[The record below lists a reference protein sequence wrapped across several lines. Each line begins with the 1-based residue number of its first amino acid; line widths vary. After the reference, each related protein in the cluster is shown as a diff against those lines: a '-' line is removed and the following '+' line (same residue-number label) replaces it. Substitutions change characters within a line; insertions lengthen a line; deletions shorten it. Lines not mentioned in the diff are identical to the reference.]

1 MTTAQISVNGSM
13 VIIKSTISRFTKT
26 AFVMSQEILKDL
38 KKIGID
44 SSYVDLPIPRNSLS
58 REESTAQIS
67 WRANKEEFYY
77 SCNTQ
82 ERFVDNLG
90 VIAKVIHQET
100 YAIRNGLKSFGMVM
114 NQFRLGFDGKNPKEK
129 VISPREILGIPDYI
143 NDIDYITF
151 KYKDKAKE
159 LHPDMMTGDATK
171 FKALNEAYEQLKKEL
186 EKSHG

>member
-1 MTTAQISVNGSM
+1 MTTTQISVNGKM
-13 VIIKSTISRFTKT
+13 VIIKPTVSRFMKT
-26 AFVMSQEILKDL
+26 ASILSQGIFRDL
-38 KKIGID
+38 EKIGIEK
-44 SSYVDLPIPRNSLS
+44 SYVDLPIPRNSLS
-58 REESTAQIS
+58 REEPTAQIS

-90 VIAKVIHQET
+90 VIARVIHQET

-114 NQFRLGFDGKNPKEK
+114 NQFRLGFDEKNQKEK

-159 LHPDMMTGDATK
+159 LHPDMQTGDATK

-186 EKSHG
+186 EKK